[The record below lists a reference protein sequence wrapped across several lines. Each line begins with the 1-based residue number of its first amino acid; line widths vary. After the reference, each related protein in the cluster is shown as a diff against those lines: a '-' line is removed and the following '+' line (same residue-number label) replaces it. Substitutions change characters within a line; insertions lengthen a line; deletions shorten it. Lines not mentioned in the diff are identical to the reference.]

1 MARWR
6 SGNAGVCKTSMR
18 GFDPRPRL
26 IFMEREGRKNKSKD
40 VTGFSEK
47 QLDVNVEIGVFKRTG
62 VIKKK
67 KIKKVLFEKKVRK

>member
-1 MARWR
+1 
-6 SGNAGVCKTSMR
+6 
-18 GFDPRPRL
+18 
-26 IFMEREGRKNKSKD
+26 MEREGRKNKSKD